1 MSNKIAGIVRCSN
14 PLAEAEQVDSA
25 KNFLQKLG
33 YTVQVSDCLFNTRAN
48 AVHRAEEVMECY
60 ANGGITE
67 ILDVSGGDL
76 ANGVL
81 EYLDYSLI
89 EKSAA
94 RFWGY
99 SDLTT
104 VLNAIYSKTGKESV
118 LYQLRTVVW
127 DKTQQQ
133 ANRLQGMLLNNDKS
147 LLDFSYRFLQGDG
160 MKGVL
165 VGGNIRCLLKLAGT
179 PYFPP
184 TKGNILLLEAYSG
197 TGYQMSTYLTQL
209 KQMGVLN
216 QVSGILLGT
225 FMQMEGEKE
234 TPTMEQLVLQAA
246 PGIAVAKTEQIGHG
260 VLSRAAIIG
269 RTYQLERK

>member
-14 PLAEAEQVDSA
+14 PLAEVEQVDSA

-67 ILDVSGGDL
+67 IFDVSGGDL

-184 TKGNILLLEAYSG
+184 TKGNILLLEAHSG

-225 FMQMEGEKE
+225 FVQMEGEKE